1 MIDFRISEQLDEA
14 ACQAWLERHL
24 HPHGFACPMCH
35 SERRRHHRVQRYFP
49 SYICRA
55 CGCYY
60 TLLSGSVLE
69 GSRQRAST
77 LVLLLR
83 GISQGASTN
92 RLHRELGMSYKQVLT
107 LRHRLQQQL
116 DETAPN
122 QPMQGDTFEVDE
134 RYQNA
139 GEKRRPASRA

>member
-1 MIDFRISEQLDEA
+1 MIDFPISEQLDEV
-14 ACQAWLERHL
+14 ACQNWLESHL
-24 HPHGFACPMCH
+24 HPNGFTCPMCH
-35 SERRRHHRVQRYFP
+35 SQRRRHHRAQRYFG

-83 GISQGASTN
+83 GISQGESTN

-116 DETAPN
+116 AETAPI
-122 QPMQGDTFEVDE
+122 QPMRGDEFEVDE
-134 RYQNA
+134 LYQNA
-139 GEKRRPASRA
+139 GEKRAPPSRP